1 MANNGSTGPC
11 ILVVDDIPDTVQLL
25 TDWLQSHDYRTIGVT
40 SSARALD
47 IAAEQVPDL
56 ILLDVMM
63 PKMDGMETC
72 RRLKANPKTAGIPV
86 ILVTAKNPSD
96 ARAEGM
102 MAGAVDYITKP
113 INLTDLV
120 QRIENALA
128 ATSKAPVDVQRLLEE
143 VAHSALMILP
153 SELIWLLALDDE
165 RQTLRS
171 EILATSSGSLAETE
185 FLKIASAGQPIP
197 EYSLADLSNPLC
209 TTLITRKTNI
219 NIPAAQLED
228 TPSTQALRR
237 ALETLRLN
245 YLTVVPLIAAG
256 KTSGVMVLGT
266 THPQDTESL
275 RAQQVLASLG
285 SQAAIA
291 MDYSRLITDLSKRES
306 DMQAEQT
313 FRQMILDTMTD
324 GLVVIDAKG
333 TIKYVNR
340 RLLRMTGYL
349 SDYLNGRSVGDLFHP
364 DDRTEVMIGLLREGA
379 ATMRFDQRL
388 LTKDDQIIHVLL
400 SRSRS
405 HSGETNDQVIVL
417 GDMTDQKER
426 EIALE
431 RQTSRLL
438 ALNRAAQVI
447 AANLSLHETLHN
459 ILYAALEVVEAQGS
473 ALFLVNKANENELIV
488 LAAVGAGSDVMK
500 GVRVPFGEGIAGWV
514 AREAQSQL
522 VTNIAE
528 DPRHYRGVDEKTG
541 MQTQSLIAVPLIAA
555 DEVIGVVEV
564 VNRITGVFDQDD
576 VRLLESMAGTA
587 AVSIANARLF
597 HDSQRRVIELGT
609 LLNASAAASS
619 TLQFSNVLE
628 HIARNL
634 ADGLDVASCIIMTW
648 NASKHRLESLAEV
661 CDVFWP
667 ENSGPIRPLSREP
680 LTHAALTA
688 GYPVAASLVNNGL
701 APIHRADLEA
711 SGMTSMLAVPVGT
724 RGVIHGVVTLFSTNE
739 NSRYTEQDIEH
750 VNDLVH
756 RWLSE
761 LSDGNT
767 MATAKFQAVTELTQ
781 QLLQIHNTCWVKIQT
796 WNPGEDFTRLVR
808 ELGFAEW
815 TQHARTTLA
824 VEHYPTMRA
833 AIEQQLVQM
842 ATLDMLANDP
852 AEHDWLVQKGGRSC
866 LMVPLIEHGAVIGL
880 VKLISRDERIFD
892 DEEISLAQGI
902 ANVVST
908 AMENA
913 RLYYSLQ
920 SRAKALESA
929 YAELQELDRAKDQFI
944 QNVSHEL
951 RTPLIHV
958 LGYAG
963 LLADGQ
969 LGLIN
974 DEQRDALQIIVDKAQ
989 KLAKLVEDIVIMQAL
1004 ETPSFER
1011 QPVDLEAIIREVIER
1026 NSARLQEVN
1035 VKIVTRFPKTLPA
1048 VLADYRSVG
1057 DAFEK
1062 LLDNALKF
1070 GAEGERVEVMLQDTD
1085 GPMVQV
1091 GIHDYGIGID
1101 PLEHEKIFRRFY
1113 QVDGGA
1119 SRRYAGAGLGL
1130 ALAKA
1135 IVEGHGGKIW
1145 VKSKLNEGSTFFFTL
1160 PKFSALTQA

>member
-1 MANNGSTGPC
+1 MANNGSTAPC
-11 ILVVDDIPDTVQLL
+11 ILIVDDIPDTVQLL

-40 SSARALD
+40 SSARALEV
-47 IAAEQVPDL
+47 AAEHVPDL

-113 INLTDLV
+113 INLMDLV

-128 ATSKAPVDVQRLLEE
+128 ATSQAPVDVQRLLEE

-153 SELIWLLALDDE
+153 SDLVWLLALDNDD
-165 RQTLRS
+165 QVLRS
-171 EILATSSGSLAETE
+171 EILTTSSGSLAEND
-185 FLKIASAGQPIP
+185 FLKIASAGRPIP
-197 EYSLADLSNPLC
+197 EYALTDLSNPLC
-209 TTLITRKTNI
+209 ATLITRKTSV
-219 NIPAAQLED
+219 NIPIAQLKGES
-228 TPSTQALRR
+228 STQSLHR
-237 ALETLRLN
+237 ALEILRLN
-245 YLTVVPLIAAG
+245 YLTIVPLIAAG

-266 THPQDTESL
+266 MHLQDTESL
-275 RAQQVLASLG
+275 RAQQILASLG

-291 MDYSRLITDLSKRES
+291 MDYSRLIRDLSRREQE
-306 DMQAEQT
+306 MQTEQT

-324 GLVVIDAKG
+324 GLVVIDSKG
-333 TIKYVNR
+333 QIKYVNR
-340 RLLRMTGYL
+340 RLLRMTGYPT
-349 SDYLNGRSVGDLFHP
+349 DYLEGRTIGELFHP
-364 DDRTEVMIGLLREGA
+364 EDRNEIMTGLLREGA
-379 ATMRFDQRL
+379 ATMKFDQRL
-388 LTKDDQIIHVLL
+388 LTKDGQIIHVLL

-405 HSGETNDQVIVL
+405 HTGETNDQVIVL
-417 GDMTDQKER
+417 GDMTDHKER

-447 AANLSLHETLHN
+447 AANLSLHDTLHN
-459 ILYAALEVVEAQGS
+459 ILYSALEVVEAQGA
-473 ALFLVNKANENELIV
+473 ALFLVNKANANELIV
-488 LAAVGAGSDVMK
+488 LAAVGAGSDIMK
-500 GVRVPFGEGIAGWV
+500 GMRVPLGEGIAGWV

-522 VTNIAE
+522 VSNIAE
-528 DPRHYRGVDEKTG
+528 DPRFYRGVDEKTG

-555 DEVIGVVEV
+555 DEVIGVIEV
-564 VNRITGVFDQDD
+564 VNKINGVFDQDD

-597 HDSQRRVIELGT
+597 DESQRRVIELGT

-634 ADGLDVASCIIMTW
+634 AEGLDVASCIIMTW
-648 NASKHRLESLAEV
+648 NASKYRLESLAEV

-667 ENSGPIRPLSREP
+667 ENSGPLRPLSREP
-680 LTHAALTA
+680 LTRAALIS
-688 GYPVAASLVNNGL
+688 GSPVVASLLHNGL
-701 APIHRADLEA
+701 APSHRADLEA
-711 SGMTSMLAVPVGT
+711 SGMTSMLASPLWVQGSVA
-724 RGVIHGVVTLFSTNE
+724 GVATLFSANE
-739 NSRYTEQDIEH
+739 RVSYTDHDIAR
-750 VNDLVH
+750 VNDLILH
-756 RWLSE
+756 WQEGLGST
-761 LSDGNT
+761 L
-767 MATAKFQAVTELTQ
+767 ATANFQAVTELAQ
-781 QLLQIHNTCWVKIQT
+781 QLLQVHDTCWVRIQT
-796 WNPGEDFTRLVR
+796 WNAGEDFTRLVR

-815 TQHARTTLA
+815 THHTRTTLLI
-824 VEHYPTMRA
+824 EHYPTMRA
-833 AIEQQLVQM
+833 VIERQQVRM
-842 ATLDMLANDP
+842 ATLDMLADNP
-852 AEHDWLVQKGGRSC
+852 VEYEWLVQKGGRSC

-880 VKLISRDERIFD
+880 VNLINRDERIFD

-929 YAELQELDRAKDQFI
+929 YAELQELDKAKDQFI

-963 LLADGQ
+963 LLAEGQ

-974 DEQRDALQIIVDKAQ
+974 DEQREALHIIVDKAQ
-989 KLAKLVEDIVIMQAL
+989 KLAKLVEDIVSMQAL
-1004 ETPSFER
+1004 ETPSFDR
-1011 QPVDLEAIIREVIER
+1011 HPVDLTTIIREVIER
-1026 NSARLQEVN
+1026 NAARAEEANL
-1035 VKIVTRFPKTLPA
+1035 KIVTRFPRELPP
-1048 VLADYRSVG
+1048 VMADSKSIG

-1091 GIHDYGIGID
+1091 GIHDNGIGID
-1101 PLEHEKIFRRFY
+1101 PSEHEKIFRRFY

-1119 SRRYAGAGLGL
+1119 ARRYAGTGLGL
-1130 ALAKA
+1130 ALTKA
-1135 IVEGHGGKIW
+1135 IIEGHGGKIW
-1145 VKSKLNEGSTFFFTL
+1145 VKSKPNEGSTFFFTL
-1160 PKFSALTQA
+1160 PKYSTLIQE